1 MHELSLSEREEP
13 IPIWLTATTVLSM
26 QLWGAQ
32 RRVPRCSSL
41 SWRGLG
47 VRGTRAH
54 KETWTPW
61 GLCWPGHR
69 TPQLCPPWEQ
79 CWQPLCTQPPHPQPS
94 LTHEMAHKTSACL
107 SCSTVGTG
115 IADLFPNF
123 ACFPLK
129 SPSALLQQG
138 RQRHNTYIR
147 QSPQGQSAIS
157 CSRSSKCHA

>member
-1 MHELSLSEREEP
+1 MHELSLSEMEEP

-47 VRGTRAH
+47 VRGTRTH

-79 CWQPLCTQPPHPQPS
+79 CWQPLCTQPPPSTAIIDSWNGPQNVHLSQLLNCGNRNSKFISKLCLFSSEISFSTPA
-94 LTHEMAHKTSACL
+94 TRKAKT
-107 SCSTVGTG
+107 
-115 IADLFPNF
+115 
-123 ACFPLK
+123 
-129 SPSALLQQG
+129 Q
-138 RQRHNTYIR
+138 YI
-147 QSPQGQSAIS
+147 
-157 CSRSSKCHA
+157 H